1 VVIFAKNYYLMNVLV
16 IGGGGREHTLCWKL
30 SQSKDCGKLFAAP
43 GNAGTAKCATNLPLG
58 VTDFEGIKAAVLDH
72 QIEMVVVGPEEPL
85 VKGIHDFFLADK
97 DLQNVGVIG
106 PEKAAATLEGSKAF
120 AKEFMIRHS
129 IPTAA
134 YAEFTTSNLAE
145 GEAYLEQSNPPYVL
159 KADGLAAG
167 KGVVILEKL
176 EDAKSELRQMLVD
189 KKFGSASAKVVIEEF
204 LSGIE
209 LSCFVLTDGTSY
221 VTLPMAKDYKRI
233 GEGDVGLNTGG
244 MGAISPVPFVTETF
258 KNKIDA
264 EIVRPTIEGLQKDGM
279 PYKGFVFIGLIKVG
293 ETPKVIEYNVRLGD
307 PETEVVLPR
316 LRTDLIA
323 LFEAV
328 HQGRLDEIK
337 LEVEPHFAATVMAV
351 SGGYPEAYEKGKSI
365 SGLGKADMVFHAGT
379 LGEGDRVLTNGGR
392 VLTATSFGKDI
403 DEAVQKSYETLE
415 GISFEGMYYRK
426 DIGFDL

>member
-1 VVIFAKNYYLMNVLV
+1 MVIFAKNYYLMNVLV